1 LGTAILVQSLHT
13 LRQAGMGAA
22 HLHADAENLTGAMH
36 IYERV
41 GFRLRK
47 TAVAYQKVMR
57 EAAPHE
63 D

>member
-1 LGTAILVQSLHT
+1 MEG
-13 LRQAGMGAA
+13 A
-22 HLHADAENLTGAMH
+22 HLHADAENLTGAMR

-47 TAVAYQKVMR
+47 TVIAYQKVMR
-57 EAAPHE
+57 EATHHE